1 MADLTLVWRT
11 DVHLA
16 VDPPQSRIDD
26 WTDTVL
32 GKLVQV
38 GDIARQVNAVA
49 VLDGG
54 DFFHIKM
61 PSRTTHELVQR
72 VGQVHRGYPCPVF
85 GNVGNHDCKYG
96 DMRFLGEAPL
106 GVLFGTG
113 VFERCYDEHEVFF
126 GPASNNSPGVSAYRY
141 HRSQGWL
148 DGNPFAVRNPLV
160 PIVRVVGIP
169 YHGSTYDMNRFTAI
183 TKGEEDFLVVMAH
196 VLASQ
201 AGGTMF
207 QKEDIVRYSDI
218 VNLDP
223 DVWMF
228 GHWHKNQG
236 VVEVGGKIIVNVGS
250 LTRGALSEDEVVRVP
265 ECVVLRF
272 GSKVEVER
280 RPLAIQPPNEVF
292 DLVGRTRQEART
304 MTVDAFVESISQAL
318 AANTRL
324 PLLDEVRAIP
334 DIPDTVRE
342 RLIGYLEKAGV

>member
-1 MADLTLVWRT
+1 MVTLVWRT

-16 VDPPQSRIDD
+16 VEPPQSRLDD
-26 WTDTVL
+26 WADTVL
-32 GKLVQV
+32 GKLGQV
-38 GDIARQVNAVA
+38 GDIARQVGAAA

-72 VGQVHRGYPCPVF
+72 VGDAHRRYPCPVF
-85 GNVGNHDCKYG
+85 GNVGNHDVKYG
-96 DMRFLGEAPL
+96 DLRFLGEAPL

-126 GPASNNSPGVSAYRY
+126 GPATGNSPGVGIYRF
-141 HRSQGWL
+141 HRTQGWL
-148 DGNPFAVRNPLV
+148 NGNPFAVRNPLI

-183 TKGEEDFLVVMAH
+183 TKGEEDYLVVMAH
-196 VLASQ
+196 VLASHT
-201 AGGTMF
+201 GGTMF

-236 VVEVGGKIIVNVGS
+236 VTEVGGKFIVNVGS
-250 LTRGALSEDEVVRVP
+250 LTRGALNEDEVTRVP

-272 GSKVEVER
+272 GSNIQIER
-280 RPLAIQPPNEVF
+280 RPLAVQPANEVF
-292 DLVGRTRQEART
+292 DIVGRTRQEAKA
-304 MTVDAFVESISQAL
+304 MTVDAFVESITKAL
-318 AANTRL
+318 TTNARL
-324 PLLDEVRAIP
+324 PLLDEVRALP
-334 DIPDTVRE
+334 DLPDPVRE
-342 RLIGYLEKAGV
+342 RLIDYLERAGA